1 MDSNKVNMDEQT
13 GNNTHWGC
21 SLLRQ
26 RADRTG
32 RRQRGKHY
40 TGGWGHTKSVQ
51 QGKGHIKHSPIFM
64 VFSKESNLFMQAAI
78 KWKVIT
84 HTLLFSLVFFYGSS
98 VSAEKPGNS
107 PSMAKVENVSYHPSG
122 STGGTANQ
130 TRQDLANLS
139 QPSEYIFSSPPRG
152 NGAVEAAIFQP
163 VADYLSKATGKK
175 FVYKY
180 SENWLA
186 YQSNMQKDKYDL
198 VFDGPHFVSWRI
210 SHRGHEPLVKIP
222 GDFIFV
228 FLARKDNN
236 SIQALGN
243 LAGRTVCG
251 HAPPNQGT
259 LHLYNMFDN
268 PSRQP
273 QLVEVQGWRNIYK
286 EMLAGKCLGSVVPL
300 KIYKELDPDGK
311 DAKVLH
317 ITRAA
322 PGQAFTASKRIPA
335 EIRAK
340 IADALMSAE
349 GQEVTAELRQ
359 QYPSKPYIRA
369 TKQEYAGE
377 DVLLKDS
384 HGFDS

>member
-1 MDSNKVNMDEQT
+1 MQ
-13 GNNTHWGC
+13 
-21 SLLRQ
+21 
-26 RADRTG
+26 
-32 RRQRGKHY
+32 
-40 TGGWGHTKSVQ
+40 
-51 QGKGHIKHSPIFM
+51 
-64 VFSKESNLFMQAAI
+64 VFTQWKTAAR
-78 KWKVIT
+78 
-84 HTLLFSLVFFYGSS
+84 TLLFPVLLFCAFAVQ
-98 VSAEKPGNS
+98 ADKATAPT
-107 PSMAKVENVSYHPSG
+107 PLALAENVSYRPAEA
-122 STGGTANQ
+122 TANSTDQ
-130 TRQDLANLS
+130 SRKDLANLS

-152 NGAVEAAIFQP
+152 NGATETTYFKP
-163 VADYLSKATGKK
+163 VADYLTKVTGKK
-175 FVYKY
+175 FTYKY

-186 YQSNMQKDKYDL
+186 YQSNMQKDVYDL

-228 FLARKDNN
+228 FLARKDSN

-259 LHLYNMFDN
+259 LHLYNMFTN

-286 EMLAGKCLGSVVPL
+286 EMMAGKCLGSVVPL
-300 KIYKELDPDGK
+300 KIYKELDPEGINT
-311 DAKVLH
+311 KVLH

-335 EIRAK
+335 DIRAK
-340 IADALMSAE
+340 IAEALMSAD
-349 GQEVTAELRQ
+349 GQAATAKLRE

-369 TKQEYAGE
+369 TKQEYSGE

-384 HGFDS
+384 YGFDS